1 MKHRVFLIAALIV
14 CVLGGLD
21 ASAENTAYA
30 NESGNAQ
37 PDGRPVLETIPST
50 ADKNEY
56 VARHKEEWGMIY
68 ERLSK
73 AYQSYERKARIAQ
86 PNLILVGVP
95 QSLVN
100 GADLRNGAKK
110 TFGKTSLRIVPCRS
124 SNDALMHT
132 LYSTFAESLN
142 STLPTTWDKIKAVDT
157 PFDFSSNYS
166 SGSFLT
172 AAFYNTEVYIH
183 SEGKPVSATDL
194 KPAFDFA
201 TGLFNDYKTVKDGKK
216 VDYLD
221 LKPEAVK
228 LAADQTG
235 TVFKIDCPYR
245 EAYRNLKNEFYVLAV
260 SDKGELSVEKAY
272 YHFGGRDSVPE
283 NFPLRLLERDTVE
296 GKTFFYHVAD
306 SGEAT
311 AYPALADI
319 PDTVFLKL
327 PEGETSAEVTFY
339 FISKDGEQ
347 YAAQKVEL
355 NVPEGTEPRTISSKP
370 TVYDI
375 QGEIYGTG
383 RKPLDKVKMDVEFLD
398 ESDPE
403 RGATE
408 REEMTFDSAFRLVT
422 FGYPETQLKL
432 TFSRDGYVSSSHLFT
447 PEVLRAEQE
456 SNRIRSIEE
465 ILSPMR
471 DRYMDASDRE
481 IVLKKKIN
489 HTMVNLPADMIH
501 ISGEL
506 KYDPANNTR
515 IVCDLSEVEQG
526 KVQLK
531 TVDLKTPPGSRY
543 LEIELFYNSR
553 WNIELNYPLGIP
565 LDRTIDLPPDCFP
578 IVTPSSVRIHYRT
591 PDENDRFQPIR
602 NLGVPGETKYTFD
615 NYLDRDK
622 VAPEDWYLD
631 GARERQRSYWEETL
645 KIILDEKPYV
655 REMVDR
661 ICYETGKDLDLP
673 PKESD
678 GNGTAVAF
686 AFLKCGKHCG
696 KIGIRHVCVQFNPD
710 DPKKSTATLEFE
722 LHINKAENDRNLTVR

>member
-1 MKHRVFLIAALIV
+1 MKRRLFLIAALFV
-14 CVLGGLD
+14 CVLGRGS
-21 ASAENTAYA
+21 AFAAENTASA
-30 NESGNAQ
+30 NESQNAQ
-37 PDGRPVLETIPST
+37 SDNRPVLETIPST

-68 ERLSK
+68 ERLFK

-95 QSLVN
+95 QSLAN

-132 LYSTFAESLN
+132 LCSTFAESLN

-272 YHFGGRDSVPE
+272 YHFGGRDSVPANYVSTDYYSGE
-283 NFPLRLLERDTVE
+283 KTE

-355 NVPEGTEPRTISSKP
+355 NVPEGTEPRTISSK
-370 TVYDI
+370 
-375 QGEIYGTG
+375 
-383 RKPLDKVKMDVEFLD
+383 
-398 ESDPE
+398 
-403 RGATE
+403 
-408 REEMTFDSAFRLVT
+408 DS
-422 FGYPETQLKL
+422 
-432 TFSRDGYVSSSHLFT
+432 
-447 PEVLRAEQE
+447 
-456 SNRIRSIEE
+456 N
-465 ILSPMR
+465 ILS
-471 DRYMDASDRE
+471 A
-481 IVLKKKIN
+481 
-489 HTMVNLPADMIH
+489 
-501 ISGEL
+501 
-506 KYDPANNTR
+506 
-515 IVCDLSEVEQG
+515 
-526 KVQLK
+526 
-531 TVDLKTPPGSRY
+531 
-543 LEIELFYNSR
+543 
-553 WNIELNYPLGIP
+553 
-565 LDRTIDLPPDCFP
+565 
-578 IVTPSSVRIHYRT
+578 
-591 PDENDRFQPIR
+591 
-602 NLGVPGETKYTFD
+602 
-615 NYLDRDK
+615 
-622 VAPEDWYLD
+622 
-631 GARERQRSYWEETL
+631 
-645 KIILDEKPYV
+645 
-655 REMVDR
+655 
-661 ICYETGKDLDLP
+661 
-673 PKESD
+673 
-678 GNGTAVAF
+678 
-686 AFLKCGKHCG
+686 
-696 KIGIRHVCVQFNPD
+696 
-710 DPKKSTATLEFE
+710 
-722 LHINKAENDRNLTVR
+722 